1 MRGDINPQTAMFS
14 YVSPESR
21 VPATHPLRRLNAMP
35 SASVGSGPRRPTHDW
50 SRRESPGL
58 GGASSAAGQRPTVR
72 TCHLGMQ
79 RPAAGGL
86 LLALLA
92 LPSAL
97 FASGFRI
104 LDQSA
109 SAVGQSGAFTAQ
121 ADDPS
126 ALHYNPAGMT
136 QLRGIQTSVGT
147 LLVGGSTSFT
157 GPTGTTSR
165 GDFGGSVA
173 FPPPS
178 NFYVTANLSDL
189 GSPL

>member
-1 MRGDINPQTAMFS
+1 VTSILRRPCSAMS
-14 YVSPESR
+14 RPSPEFL
-21 VPATHPLRRLNAMP
+21 PPYPLRRLNAMS
-35 SASVGSGPRRPTHDW
+35 SASVGSGPQRPTHDW

-58 GGASSAAGQRPTVR
+58 GGASSAPEHGAGTQGRHGSGTRAPHSRIVSTVFNILPEWRSRLIAQHLNAGQRPTVR

-79 RPAAGGL
+79 RLAAVGL

-136 QLRGIQTSVGT
+136 QLR
-147 LLVGGSTSFT
+147 
-157 GPTGTTSR
+157 
-165 GDFGGSVA
+165 
-173 FPPPS
+173 
-178 NFYVTANLSDL
+178 
-189 GSPL
+189 